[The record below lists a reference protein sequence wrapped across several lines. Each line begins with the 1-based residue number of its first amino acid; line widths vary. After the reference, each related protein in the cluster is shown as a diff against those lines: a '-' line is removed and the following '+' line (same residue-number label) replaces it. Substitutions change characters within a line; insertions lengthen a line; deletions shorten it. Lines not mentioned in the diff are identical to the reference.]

1 MKWLLMI
8 AIASLTLT
16 LGLAACGAG
25 EEPPTSNTTVTGAQV
40 GETSPLAS
48 GGDIA
53 LDMEEEYLLGEPVEI
68 VIRNNSKAN
77 YYYQSQY
84 PACSN
89 LHFFDDSQQSR
100 AYPYANPA
108 RKERILSPGRFIVP
122 GGTHC
127 DILNEK
133 TLKPG
138 ESVALFT
145 WDQQMCIKDRWGCL
159 ESVPVEPGEYLIRG
173 EFSRVAK
180 VVGFRAKQSEDQI
193 TTVTWGF
200 TIKLP

>member
-1 MKWLLMI
+1 MKWLLTMTI
-8 AIASLTLT
+8 TSLTLT
-16 LGLAACGAG
+16 LGLAACGAS
-25 EEPPTSNTTVTGAQV
+25 EEPPTSNTTFTGARV
-40 GETSPLAS
+40 GEPSPHAS

-53 LDMEEEYLLGEPVEI
+53 FDMEEEYLLGEPVEI

-77 YYYQSQY
+77 YYFQSQY

-89 LHFFDDSQQSR
+89 LHFFDDSQESR
-100 AYPYANPA
+100 AYPYADPP
-108 RKERILSPGRFIVP
+108 RKERILAPGRFIVP

-145 WDQQMCIKDRWGCL
+145 WDQQVCVKDRWGCM
-159 ESVPVEPGEYLIRG
+159 ESVPVEPGKYQVRG
-173 EFSRVAK
+173 EFSQVAR
-180 VVGFRAKQSEDQI
+180 VVGFRVIQATDVI
-193 TTVTWGF
+193 TTATWGF
-200 TIKLP
+200 TIHPP